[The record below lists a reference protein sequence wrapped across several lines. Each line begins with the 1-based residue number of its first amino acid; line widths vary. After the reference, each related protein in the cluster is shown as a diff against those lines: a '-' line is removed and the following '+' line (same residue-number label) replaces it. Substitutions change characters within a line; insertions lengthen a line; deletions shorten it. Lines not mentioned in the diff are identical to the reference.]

1 MTNVTGLPAEG
12 GDPAAAARRLA
23 LRMKRK
29 FFQQAKH
36 AEPC

>member
-12 GDPAAAARRLA
+12 GCRRAAARRLA